1 MKIDDYEINLSKFDK
16 EWALLTA
23 GDSSKF
29 NTMTISWGGF
39 GTLWHKPVIT
49 VYVRKSRYTHEFM
62 ENNEY
67 FTVSFYDSEYKK
79 DLGILGS
86 VSGRDKDKI
95 SLTKLHP
102 EFINNTTTFKEANTT
117 IVCKKIYSSDLEIN
131 SIPSDIKDK
140 LYKNDEIHT
149 MYIGELIEIN
159 VR

>member
-1 MKIDDYEINLSKFDK
+1 MKISDYEINLSKFDK

-49 VYVRKSRYTHEFM
+49 VYVRKNRYTHEFM

-79 DLGILGS
+79 DLGIS
-86 VSGRDKDKI
+86 FS
-95 SLTKLHP
+95 
-102 EFINNTTTFKEANTT
+102 
-117 IVCKKIYSSDLEIN
+117 
-131 SIPSDIKDK
+131 
-140 LYKNDEIHT
+140 
-149 MYIGELIEIN
+149 
-159 VR
+159 